1 MVWTAFAWFR
11 IGAELNI
18 KDLKLHKVTHLPLR
32 EPQVGCQLG
41 LASDGDVPTVV
52 EFLLQL
58 QPLMVAVH
66 DPVLV
71 LGPRLA
77 CNRTSVTSRSQ
88 HE

>member
-1 MVWTAFAWFR
+1 M
-11 IGAELNI
+11 
-18 KDLKLHKVTHLPLR
+18 THLPLR

-41 LASDGDVPTVV
+41 LASDGDVSTVV
-52 EFLLQL
+52 ELLLEL

-66 DPVLV
+66 HPVLV

-77 CNRTSVTSRSQ
+77 CNRAPVTSRSQ